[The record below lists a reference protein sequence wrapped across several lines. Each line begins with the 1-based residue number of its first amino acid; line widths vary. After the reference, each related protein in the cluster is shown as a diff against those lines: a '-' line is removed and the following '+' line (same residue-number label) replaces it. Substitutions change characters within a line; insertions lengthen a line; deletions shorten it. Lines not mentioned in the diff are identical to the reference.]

1 MSLAGFAVGF
11 ALPFTLFLLNA
22 VGGGDVKLLAG
33 LGAWFGPVAVFQI
46 FVLEAILGAM
56 LVIAQATATGR
67 MKVLLRNSAVVA
79 INLANVKEVGIDHV
93 KSTGLSSRSIDRPI
107 PYAVPVL
114 AAVLIL
120 VARSIT

>member
-1 MSLAGFAVGF
+1 
-11 ALPFTLFLLNA
+11 

-46 FVLEAILGAM
+46 FVLEALLGAI

-67 MKVLLRNSAVVA
+67 MKVLLRNSAVLAV
-79 INLANVKEVGIDHV
+79 NLAHVKDVGLDHV
-93 KSTGLSSRSIDRPI
+93 KATGVSSRSIDRPI

-120 VARSIT
+120 MARSMN